1 MTVLRKASS
10 LYLLVFL
17 VVCLAGSA
25 FAQEITFSSTQFVPI
40 EEQEFA
46 RNHLLAPFTEQT
58 GIKVNLIC
66 EDDGPFFDRLTAE
79 ARAGKAVSDVFGTL
93 HGNVPILVAEGVAA
107 DLGDITAIPGRT
119 YISEFVNLGQMDG
132 KQVYVPWMQATY
144 VMMANKKALDYLPE
158 GADLNALTYEEL
170 LEWAKVLYEETGGPK
185 LGLPAGPSGLFG
197 RMLHGYLYPSFTGY
211 QVSAFNSPEAVA
223 MWEYLKELNK
233 YVHPST
239 GIWASMSDPLLF
251 EEVWLAW
258 DHTAR
263 LTAAVREKPEEFI
276 AFPAPA
282 GPKGRAFITVLTGI
296 GVTKGSENFDAAMEL
311 IKYLTSP
318 DVQVKVLEGTG
329 FFPTTLEAVDHIP
342 DGPEKIL
349 ADAVS
354 RQAASPDAIVSLLP
368 VGLGGRTGEFVPLYV
383 DTYQA
388 IVVMN
393 RPIQETLDAQW
404 ALLKDLFESM
414 GAEYPN
420 P

>member
-1 MTVLRKASS
+1 MLRKASS
-10 LYLLVFL
+10 LFLLVL
-17 VVCLAGSA
+17 LAVSLAASA

-46 RNHLLAPFTEQT
+46 RNHILAPFTAET
-58 GIKVNLIC
+58 GITVHLIC
-66 EDDGPFFDRLTAE
+66 EDDGPFFDRLIAE
-79 ARAGKAVSDVFGTL
+79 ARAGRAVSDVFGTL

-107 DLGDITAIPGRT
+107 DLGDITSIPGRT
-119 YISEFVNLGQMDG
+119 YISEFVNLGKMEG

-158 GADLNALTYEEL
+158 GADLNALTYDEL
-170 LEWAKVLYEETGGPK
+170 LEWARILQEETGGPK

-211 QVSAFNSPEAVA
+211 QVQAFNTPEAVE
-223 MWEYLKELNK
+223 MWEYLKELNRF
-233 YVHPST
+233 VHPSS
-239 GIWASMSDPLLF
+239 GIWAAMSDPLLF

-263 LTAAVREKPEEFI
+263 LTAAVRENPDKFI

-296 GVTKGSENFDAAMEL
+296 GITQGSQNFDAAMEL
-311 IKYLTSP
+311 IKYITSP
-318 DVQVKVLEGTG
+318 DVQVQVLEGTG

-342 DGPEKIL
+342 EGPEKIL
-349 ADAVS
+349 ASAVS
-354 RQAASPDAIVSLLP
+354 RQADSPDGIVSLLP
-368 VGLGGRTGEFVPLYV
+368 VGLGGRTGEFVPFYL

-404 ALLKDLFESM
+404 ALLQDLFESM